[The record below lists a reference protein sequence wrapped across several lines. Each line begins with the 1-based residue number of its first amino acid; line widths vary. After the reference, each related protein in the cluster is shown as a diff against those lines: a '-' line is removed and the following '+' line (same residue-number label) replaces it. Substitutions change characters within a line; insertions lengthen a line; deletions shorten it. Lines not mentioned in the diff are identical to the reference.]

1 MQYTSQTFK
10 FEDYLKKR
18 VHKYIG
24 NKTLVFD
31 NLSIKNS
38 FLIFHLNQIAYQ
50 LYSIDISK

>member
-18 VHKYIG
+18 VYKYIG